1 MPEQDPI
8 PPRRSARRHA
18 LGDGARRVLGNGSP
32 PEDARRVRGDDFL
45 PDEDDLPPWANMPS
59 VRPARPGQ
67 HGARRPHSGPAQHD
81 QGDPGG
87 WVPQGKNAPPRHA
100 GPVRQPGPGPT
111 QQPGRA
117 HDPGRMQESAGYPQ
131 SEEGYPQSEAGYSNP
146 EYVDQPGADQFDAE
160 NQFGDADDP
169 GPDQEQGGHARSRGA
184 RARRALL
191 RRRRRSVIVLGGAVV
206 AIAAVLVTLLVSRS
220 SGASAVIPNDFITT
234 FQPGELQQVPD
245 ACQVIPAATIQQYL
259 PGKVKQAAPLPI
271 DGKLGSA
278 CNWTLD
284 HQPTYRL
291 LELNMLAYA
300 PNGLASGNG
309 SATSAATDAYTQ
321 ALQNLQVPPK
331 GSVGS
336 KATVTT
342 LSGLGDQAFS
352 AMQVF
357 HVGGAVSD
365 QAVVAIRFHNVVVTV
380 EFSGLEHSNKG
391 HYGPVSQSELSA
403 AAMAFAQAAYASL
416 H

>member
-1 MPEQDPI
+1 MQEPGRVQEPVGYPDPAYTAA
-8 PPRRSARRHA
+8 PGYDSGSAAVGYDDRGSA
-18 LGDGARRVLGNGSP
+18 AAPGYDQLAADQLGEENRYSDADEPGSAA
-32 PEDARRVRGDDFL
+32 E
-45 PDEDDLPPWANMPS
+45 
-59 VRPARPGQ
+59 
-67 HGARRPHSGPAQHD
+67 
-81 QGDPGG
+81 PGG
-87 WVPQGKNAPPRHA
+87 R
-100 GPVRQPGPGPT
+100 T
-111 QQPGRA
+111 RA
-117 HDPGRMQESAGYPQ
+117 LS
-131 SEEGYPQSEAGYSNP
+131 
-146 EYVDQPGADQFDAE
+146 
-160 NQFGDADDP
+160 
-169 GPDQEQGGHARSRGA
+169 A

-191 RRRRRSVIVLGGAVV
+191 RRRRRSVIALGGSIVV
-206 AIAAVLVTLLVSRS
+206 IAAVLVAVFVSRS
-220 SGASAVIPNDFITT
+220 SGAAAVIPNDFITT
-234 FQPGELQQVPD
+234 FQAGELQQVPD
-245 ACQVIPAATIQQYL
+245 ACQVIPAASIQQYL

-309 SATSAATDAYTQ
+309 SATSAASDAYTQ
-321 ALQNLQVPPK
+321 ALQTLQSPPK

-365 QAVVAIRFHNVVVTV
+365 QAVVTIRFHNVVVTV

-391 HYGPVSQSELSA
+391 HYGPVNQSDLAA